1 MTFTPEESD
10 ENPQVLARKIR
21 FLEYKAAAGNFAA
34 LMDQQDTIHRSQRVF
49 FDERGDIVSVTYQSP
64 AEVNPLWQTYEFT
77 YTEVA
82 VLDGKDVN
90 KFWVVRRK
98 DGTCEL
104 QLRPQATVYAT
115 MKDDD
120 VIKIE
125 FSSTETTAD
134 CMISIKEDHAIIELS
149 DKFKETMKDV
159 YPIQATIKGKRI
171 FKFHVCD
178 PDQKGV
184 IFDTVTVSMVEL
196 LTEKF
201 IEKEL
206 LADLR
211 HCIVYTTPLFDKYL
225 RT

>member
-1 MTFTPEESD
+1 MSEELS
-10 ENPQVLARKIR
+10 PQVLARKQR
-21 FLEYKAAAGNFAA
+21 FIEDKEAAGSFEA
-34 LMDQQDTIHRSQRVF
+34 LMDQQDVIHRSKRVF
-49 FDERGDIVSVTYQSP
+49 FDERGDIVSVTFESP
-64 AEVNPLWQTYEFT
+64 AEVNPLWLTYEFT
-77 YTEVA
+77 YSEVA
-82 VLDGKDVN
+82 TLEDKDTN
-90 KFWVVRRK
+90 KFWVVQRK

-104 QLRPQATVYAT
+104 QLRPQATVYAK
-115 MKDDD
+115 MKEDD
-120 VIKIE
+120 VVKIE
-125 FSSTETTAD
+125 FSPTEKTAD

-149 DKFKETMKDV
+149 DEYKETMKGV

-178 PDQKGV
+178 PDQQGV

-201 IEKEL
+201 VQKEL